1 MAGPLISKKAEASGI
16 IKCTIYGNNG
26 GEVELIDGII
36 SFNYY
41 ESILQDVIKVVIT
54 YADSGYSINNTT
66 LLEGLPVV
74 GQEKVSIQIVDNNNT
89 TKKVTLY
96 VNSAVPNYSDA
107 NKQIVTLDLVSKEY
121 ILNQQVRV
129 RKRFDGKISD
139 SITRI
144 LTDNPPFGLGS
155 KKKVDVEQTVNLYNF
170 MGNNRK
176 PLYVCSWLSKKSIPS
191 TGGGKGKTAGYF
203 FFETETGFKYKSV
216 DSLMKQP
223 YKAKLIYNV
232 STDERGS
239 KIPQGYDG
247 KILEYSVDYT
257 MNDMNGKMAMGVY
270 NTKIIKF
277 DPFNCY
283 YESINKQVSDTYETG
298 GKNLPQLNNKEFP
311 NKETNGATKTTY
323 LLVDTGVLPT
333 GDTKQQISKSKEKNF
348 EETDIINQAMMR
360 YNSLFATKVS
370 ITIPGMFKLNAGD
383 TIFVD
388 SPQIENSN
396 NTDVN
401 QQFGGKYLISDLCH
415 YMSQRETYTSLTLI
429 RESFGRKS
437 S

>member
-74 GQEKVSIQIVDNNNT
+74 GQERVSIQIVDNNNT

-107 NKQIVTLDLVSKEY
+107 NKQIITLDLVSKEY
-121 ILNQQVRV
+121 ILNEQVRV

-144 LTDNPPFGLGS
+144 LTDSPPFGLGS
-155 KKKVDVEQTVNLYNF
+155 QKKIDVEQTVNLYNF

-203 FFETETGFKYKSV
+203 FFETEAGFNYKSV
-216 DSLMKQP
+216 DTLMQQS

-247 KILEYSVDYT
+247 KILEYNVDYT
-257 MNDMNGKMAMGVY
+257 MNNMNAKMGMGVY

-311 NKETNGATKTTY
+311 NKETNAATKTTY

-333 GDTKQQISKSKEKNF
+333 GNTKQQIDKSKEKNL